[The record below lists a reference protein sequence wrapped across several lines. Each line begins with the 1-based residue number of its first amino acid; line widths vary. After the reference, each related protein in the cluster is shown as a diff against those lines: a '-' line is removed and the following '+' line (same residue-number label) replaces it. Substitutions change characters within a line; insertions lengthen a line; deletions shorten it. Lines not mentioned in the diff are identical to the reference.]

1 MEGNVTF
8 DDDELLGEIETGEKW
23 FMSWLTDAGLLD
35 MNKIQQD
42 AQRIVAYYNNHG
54 FLEAKIGEPQIRQEK
69 EWLFVKFVVEEGPRY
84 RVGTVDFTGDLLG
97 DKEKLLSLVEI
108 RNQEYVSRQQIRD
121 DILKLTDYYAE
132 SGYAFASIR
141 PVTEKSPSG
150 DRMDITFKI
159 SKGNLVYIDRITIK
173 GNTRTRDNVI
183 RRELRIAEGGVFD
196 SKALRESTQALQRL
210 MYFEEVNITPEPSLD
225 PDRMNVVVD
234 VKEKSTGTFSIGAGY
249 SSADNLHGHG
259 PDLREQ
265 LSRPGRHPLAQRQ
278 RQRQKFPVQ
287 PRLHQSA
294 PERFSALLGLRS
306 VRHGAGI

>member
-8 DDDELLGEIETGEKW
+8 DDDELLDQIETGEKW

-42 AQRIVAYYNNHG
+42 AQRIVAFYNNHG
-54 FLEAKIGEPQIRQEK
+54 FLEAKIGEPQIRQDK

-84 RVGTVDFTGDLLG
+84 RVGTVDFSGDLLD

-210 MYFEEVNITPEPSLD
+210 MYFEEVNITPSRRLTP
-225 PDRMNVVVD
+225 
-234 VKEKSTGTFSIGAGY
+234 TG
-249 SSADNLHGHG
+249 
-259 PDLREQ
+259 
-265 LSRPGRHPLAQRQ
+265 
-278 RQRQKFPVQ
+278 
-287 PRLHQSA
+287 
-294 PERFSALLGLRS
+294 
-306 VRHGAGI
+306 